1 MSLIK
6 SGTIRHPLIPL
17 SFGKLFGEVIPKWIP
32 GHIVQLVK
40 YLTLDTCL
48 TADPGV
54 ASSILARSHTLVEIN
69 HEIIS
74 RAILLPSSDSRRLAV
89 IYKVN

>member
-1 MSLIK
+1 MDTWSH
-6 SGTIRHPLIPL
+6 SAV
-17 SFGKLFGEVIPKWIP
+17 GKVSDSRYVP
-32 GHIVQLVK
+32 
-40 YLTLDTCL
+40 DCRSR
-48 TADPGV
+48 V

-69 HEIIS
+69 HKIIS